1 VFFVIFYAV
10 MERNGDIAS
19 LFQKHEAKK
28 KAAAAAVIS
37 NHSNL
42 NYSYIIILMT

>member
-10 MERNGDIAS
+10 MERNWDIAP
-19 LFQKHEAKK
+19 LFQKHEAK

-37 NHSNL
+37 NRSNL